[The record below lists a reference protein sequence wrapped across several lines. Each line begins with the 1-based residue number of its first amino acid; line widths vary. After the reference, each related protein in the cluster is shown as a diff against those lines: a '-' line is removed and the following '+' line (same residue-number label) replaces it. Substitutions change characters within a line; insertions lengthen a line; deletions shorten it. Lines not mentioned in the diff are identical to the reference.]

1 MVTATSKSDICNL
14 ALDLL
19 LQTNEETVTNIE
31 SPNTETE
38 VICARWYDVARRATL
53 RKGVWNF
60 ALKRTTLTADAT
72 APLFGYTRAFNL
84 PVDLLRTISIQ
95 NTQTINLF
103 PLEDFEIE
111 NGQILLDADETATLN
126 LRYIFDQT
134 AVTKFDALF
143 VEVMALELALRM
155 AYKFTSSGTRVQQ
168 IETILRDR
176 MAGAK
181 AIDGQERPP
190 RRIEISRSKQRR
202 RRLGSN
208 QRSSATS
215 T

>member
-31 SPNTETE
+31 TPNTPTE
-38 VICARWYDVARRATL
+38 VICARWYDVARRSTL
-53 RKGVWNF
+53 RKGMWNF
-60 ALKRTTLTADAT
+60 ALKRTTLTADVNV
-72 APLFGYTRAFNL
+72 PEFGYTRAFNL
-84 PVDLLRTISIQ
+84 PSDLLRTVSIQ
-95 NTQTINLF
+95 DTSTINIF
-103 PLEDFEIE
+103 PKEDYEIE
-111 NGQILLDADETATLN
+111 NGQILLDADSTATIN

-134 AVTKFDALF
+134 VVTKFDALF
-143 VEVMALELALRM
+143 VEVMAMELALRM
-155 AYKFTSSGTRVQQ
+155 AFKFTSSGSRAQQ
-168 IETILRDR
+168 IEALLRDKL
-176 MAGAK
+176 AGAK

-190 RRIEISRSKQRR
+190 RRVEISRSQQRR

-215 T
+215 L